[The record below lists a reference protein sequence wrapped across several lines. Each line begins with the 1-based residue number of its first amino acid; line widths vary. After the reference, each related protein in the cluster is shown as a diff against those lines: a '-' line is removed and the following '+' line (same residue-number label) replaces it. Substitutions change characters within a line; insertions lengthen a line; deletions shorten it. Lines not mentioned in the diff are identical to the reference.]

1 LKYIKGFPGKGLL
14 YGHSNHSK
22 IVCYLDADWTRSPF
36 DRISTFGYCVVIG
49 DNLISWK
56 NKKQDVVATSSTE
69 AKYIVM
75 ASTTYELIW
84 LKYLLKELQ
93 MGEATQMTLIYGN

>member
-1 LKYIKGFPGKGLL
+1 
-14 YGHSNHSK
+14 
-22 IVCYLDADWTRSPF
+22 
-36 DRISTFGYCVVIG
+36 
-49 DNLISWK
+49 LISWK